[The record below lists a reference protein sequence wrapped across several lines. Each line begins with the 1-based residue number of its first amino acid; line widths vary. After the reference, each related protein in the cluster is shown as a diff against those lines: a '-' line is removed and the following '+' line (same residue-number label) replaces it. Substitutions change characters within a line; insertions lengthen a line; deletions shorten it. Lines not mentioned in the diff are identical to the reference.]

1 MAVDELKEYLENGN
15 IRNSVNLPSISMP
28 RAHAVRI
35 CVLHRNVRNTISRF
49 SGVMANA
56 GINIE
61 DMQSKS
67 RGDFAYTILDVTG
80 EVDDAALEPMRQ
92 MEEIIRLR
100 VIR

>member
-1 MAVDELKEYLENGN
+1 
-15 IRNSVNLPSISMP
+15 
-28 RAHAVRI
+28 
-35 CVLHRNVRNTISRF
+35 
-49 SGVMANA
+49 MANA

-61 DMQSKS
+61 NMQSKS
-67 RGDFAYTILDVTG
+67 RGDYAYTILDVTG

>member
-1 MAVDELKEYLENGN
+1 MAD
-15 IRNSVNLPSISMP
+15 
-28 RAHAVRI
+28 
-35 CVLHRNVRNTISRF
+35 
-49 SGVMANA
+49 A

-67 RGDFAYTILDVTG
+67 RNDYAYTILDVTG
-80 EVDDAALEPMRQ
+80 EVNDAALEPLKQ